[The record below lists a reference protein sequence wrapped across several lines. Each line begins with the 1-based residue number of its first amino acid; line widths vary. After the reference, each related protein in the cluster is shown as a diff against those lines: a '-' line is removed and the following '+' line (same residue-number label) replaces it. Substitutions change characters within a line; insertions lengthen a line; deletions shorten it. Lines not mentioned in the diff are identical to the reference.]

1 MELLK
6 IIYILK
12 LFENLFNEKSILNLL
27 STFLIFISFQ
37 NLKSNIYVL
46 ISEVCIFFLKMGSI
60 YYDQYKEVLSLIDV
74 TVQVIQILVQN
85 EFKCVDE

>member
-46 ISEVCIFFLKMGSI
+46 VSEVCIFFLKL
-60 YYDQYKEVLSLIDV
+60 DTTALLVL
-74 TVQVIQILVQN
+74 
-85 EFKCVDE
+85 FF

>member
-1 MELLK
+1 MVLLK
-6 IIYILK
+6 FIYILK

-37 NLKSNIYVL
+37 NLTSNIYVL
-46 ISEVCIFFLKMGSI
+46 VIEVCIFLLKLGSI
-60 YYDQYKEVLSLIDV
+60 YYDKYKDVLSLVDI
-74 TVQVIQILVQN
+74 TIQVIQILVQN